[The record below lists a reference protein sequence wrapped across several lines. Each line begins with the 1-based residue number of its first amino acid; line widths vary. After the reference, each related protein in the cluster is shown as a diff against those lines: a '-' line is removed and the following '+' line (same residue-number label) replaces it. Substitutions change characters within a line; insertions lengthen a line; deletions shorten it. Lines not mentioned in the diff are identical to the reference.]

1 MTSHTLRDAI
11 HSENEQADKDA
22 MQQALEALEM
32 ALKGHA
38 WLSDEYKQLW
48 DAKIALK
55 ERLS

>member
-11 HSENEQADKDA
+11 HSENEQDKDA

-55 ERLS
+55 ERVS

>member
-1 MTSHTLRDAI
+1 MTDPHLILATAEIRKR
-11 HSENEQADKDA
+11 DKDA

-38 WLSDEYKQLW
+38 WLAHEYRQLW
-48 DAKIALK
+48 AAKTALK